1 MQVADP
7 VAAYLALAPRRSRVL
22 IGLALGVLERSA
34 FPRRFSALSLEARS
48 RRIARLQ
55 EGRFGFGRDLVLLL
69 KAMASFGYSRDP
81 AVLGAQGIEARCALA
96 GGDHP
101 PEPDAPPLE
110 AAALR
115 PPGDGETESCDVVV
129 IGSGASGGALARV
142 LAEAGLDVLVLEAGE
157 YHDARTY
164 TTDPLEAL
172 PRLYRD
178 GGFTVAEGRP
188 AIPLPV
194 GRCVGGTTVVN
205 SGTCLRTPPEV
216 LERWRERFG
225 IAWAPEL
232 QEEYGGVE
240 RDLRVMPVDLELS
253 GRNAQLCHEG
263 AQALGASNGP
273 LPRNAGRVV
282 CCGTCPTGCAIDAK
296 QSAHVSELARAVAA
310 GARVYAQSEVTKVVL
325 RDGRATG
332 VVARTPEGHFSV
344 GARAVVLCGG
354 ALGTPELLL
363 RQGLANSSGQVGRN
377 LSIHPACWVGAMF
390 EEEVRGWDG
399 VMQSWHV
406 DEWSDRGVFLEA
418 TFTPLAF
425 GAHWLPGA
433 GAAFMDRVADFGRVG
448 VVGVMVSDKTSHGRV
463 SLRGGKLRVGYR
475 LSDEDATTVRFGI
488 ARAADILFAA
498 GAREVYPQIGGLAVV
513 GPDERGI
520 IESGRFRPAD
530 LRLEGFH
537 PMGTARMAGD
547 ASASV
552 VSPSGETH
560 DVPGLWVADASIF
573 PTSLGVNPMITIIAA
588 ARRIARGLA
597 AELAA

>member
-1 MQVADP
+1 M
-7 VAAYLALAPRRSRVL
+7 
-22 IGLALGVLERSA
+22 LERSA
-34 FPRRFSALSLEARS
+34 FPRRFSRLSIEARS

-55 EGRFGFGRDLVLLL
+55 DGRFGFGRDLVLLL
-69 KAMASFGYSRDP
+69 KAMASFGYARDESVQR
-81 AVLGAQGIEARCALA
+81 ALGITARCAVA
-96 GGDHP
+96 PGEEP
-101 PEPDAPPLE
+101 PGPAAPPLE
-110 AAALR
+110 PEALR
-115 PPGDGETESCDVVV
+115 PPGDGETEAVDVVV
-129 IGSGASGGALARV
+129 VGSGASGGALARV
-142 LAEAGLDVLVLEAGE
+142 LAEAGFEVLVLEAGE

-178 GGFTVAEGRP
+178 SGFTVAEGRP

-205 SGTCLRTPPEV
+205 SGTCLRTPAEV
-216 LERWRERFG
+216 LEKWRERFG

-232 QEEYGGVE
+232 EEEYGGVE

-263 AQALGASNGP
+263 AEALGASNGP

-296 QSAHVSELARAVAA
+296 QSAHVSELARAAAA
-310 GARVYAQSEVTKVVL
+310 GARVYAGAEVTKVVV

-332 VVARTPEGHFSV
+332 VVARTASGHFAV

-363 RQGLANSSGQVGRN
+363 RQGLANSSGEVGRN
-377 LSIHPACWVGAMF
+377 LSIHPACWVGARF
-390 EEEVRGWDG
+390 EEEVRGWEG

-406 DEWSDRGVFLEA
+406 DEWRDRGVFLEA
-418 TFTPLAF
+418 TFTPLPF

-433 GAAFMDRVADFGRVG
+433 GPAFMERVADFARVG
-448 VVGVMVSDKTSHGRV
+448 VVGVMFSDKTSRGRV
-463 SLRGGKLRVGYR
+463 SLRSGRLHVGYQ
-475 LSDEDATTVRFGI
+475 LSDEDARGVRFGI
-488 ARAADILFAA
+488 ARAVDILFAA
-498 GAREVYPQIGGLAVV
+498 GATEAYPQIGGLAVV
-513 GPDERGI
+513 GPGERGV
-520 IESGRFRPAD
+520 IENGRFRTSD

-537 PMGTARMAGD
+537 PMGTARMGAD
-547 ASASV
+547 PATAV
-552 VSPSGETH
+552 VSPTGETH
-560 DVPGLWVADASIF
+560 DVRGLWVADASVF
-573 PTSLGVNPMITIIAA
+573 PTSLGVNPMITIIAT

-597 AELAA
+597 AQLA

>member
-1 MQVADP
+1 M
-7 VAAYLALAPRRSRVL
+7 AAYLAGAPRRSRAL
-22 IGLALGVLERSA
+22 IGLALAVLERSA
-34 FPRRFSALSLEARS
+34 FPRRFSRLSLEARS

-55 EGRFGFGRDLVLLL
+55 DGRFGFGRDLVLLL
-69 KAMASFGYSRDP
+69 KAMASFGYGRDESVQE
-81 AVLGAQGIEARCALA
+81 ALGITARCTVAP
-96 GGDHP
+96 GEEP
-101 PEPDAPPLE
+101 PGPPAPPLE
-110 AAALR
+110 AEALQ
-115 PPGDGETESCDVVV
+115 PPGDGETESVDVVV
-129 IGSGASGGALARV
+129 VGSGASGGALARV
-142 LAEAGLDVLVLEAGE
+142 LAEAGLEVLVLEAGE
-157 YHDARTY
+157 YHDARSY

-178 GGFTVAEGRP
+178 SGFTVAEGRP

-205 SGTCLRTPPEV
+205 SGTCLRTPAEV
-216 LERWRERFG
+216 LEKWRERFG

-263 AQALGASNGP
+263 AEALGASNGP

-296 QSAHVSELARAVAA
+296 QAAHVSELARAAAA
-310 GARVYAQSEVTKVVL
+310 GARVYAGAEVTKVVL

-332 VVARTPEGHFSV
+332 VVARTASGHFSV

-363 RQGLANSSGQVGRN
+363 RQGLANSSGEVGRN
-377 LSIHPACWVGAMF
+377 LSIHPACWVGARF
-390 EEEVRGWDG
+390 EEEVRGWEG

-406 DEWSDRGVFLEA
+406 DEWRDRGVFLEA
-418 TFTPLAF
+418 TFTPLPF

-433 GAAFMDRVADFGRVG
+433 GAAFMERVADFARVG
-448 VVGVMVSDKTSHGRV
+448 VVGVMFSDKTSRGRV
-463 SLRGGKLRVGYR
+463 SLRGGRLHVGYQ
-475 LSDEDATTVRFGI
+475 LSDEDARGVRFGI
-488 ARAADILFAA
+488 ARAVDILFAA
-498 GAREVYPQIGGLAVV
+498 GATEAYPQIGGLAVV
-513 GPDERGI
+513 GPDERGV
-520 IESGRFRPAD
+520 IENGSFRTSD

-537 PMGTARMAGD
+537 PMGTARMGSDPAT
-547 ASASV
+547 AV
-552 VSPSGETH
+552 VSPTGETH
-560 DVPGLWVADASIF
+560 DVRGLWVADASVF
-573 PTSLGVNPMITIIAA
+573 PTSLGVNPMITIIAT

-597 AELAA
+597 AQLA